1 MAAFST
7 SYGKVFEIVKD
18 ELNAKSVKVCDA
30 TSLKP
35 ICIIRNVEWW
45 DKDNIQESLEEYK
58 DLILKKMVEKGI
70 GGNVSKPK
78 AKKTPVQALE
88 EIVNYLAKTMGKEKT
103 EDFKYCAE
111 HIGAAITK
119 LKSVA

>member
-7 SYGKVFEIVKD
+7 SYDKTFEVVTD
-18 ELNAKSVKVCDA
+18 ELNKKSVKVCDG

-35 ICIIRNVEWW
+35 ICIIRNVDWW
-45 DKDNIQESLEEYK
+45 DKDGIQEALEEHK
-58 DLILKKMVEKGI
+58 DLILKKMIEKGI
-70 GGNVSKPK
+70 GVNNKPK
-78 AKKTPVQALE
+78 PKKTPVQALE
-88 EIVNYLAKTMGKEKT
+88 EVVNYLAKTMGKDKS

-111 HIGAAITK
+111 HIGMAITK

>member
-7 SYGKVFEIVKD
+7 SYGKVFEVVTD
-18 ELNAKSVKVCDA
+18 ELNKNSVKVCDA

-45 DKDNIQESLEEYK
+45 DKDGIQEALEEHK
-58 DLILKKMVEKGI
+58 DLILKKMEEKGI
-70 GGNVSKPK
+70 GNNSKPK
-78 AKKTPVQALE
+78 PKKTTVQALE
-88 EIVNYLAKTMGKEKT
+88 EIVSYLAKSMGNDNS

-111 HIGAAITK
+111 HIGMAITK

>member
-7 SYGKVFEIVKD
+7 SYGKVFEVVKD

-45 DKDNIQESLEEYK
+45 DKDGIQEALEEHK
-58 DLILKKMVEKGI
+58 DLVLKKMEEKGI
-70 GGNVSKPK
+70 GCNSKPK
-78 AKKTPVQALE
+78 SKKTPVQALE
-88 EIVNYLAKTMGKEKT
+88 EIVSYLAKSMGKDNS

-111 HIGAAITK
+111 HIGMAITK

>member
-7 SYGKVFEIVKD
+7 SYGKVFEVVKD
-18 ELNAKSVKVCDA
+18 ELNAKSIKVCDA

-45 DKDNIQESLEEYK
+45 DKDGIQEALEEHK
-58 DLILKKMVEKGI
+58 DLVLKKMEEKGI
-70 GGNVSKPK
+70 GCNSKPK
-78 AKKTPVQALE
+78 SKKTPVQALE
-88 EIVNYLAKTMGKEKT
+88 EIVSYLAKSMGKDNS

-111 HIGAAITK
+111 HIGMAITK